1 MQVLHRELRE
11 SREFQEALA
20 SGEISEATS
29 DLRRRELLDFVKR
42 NLGCN
47 STSSLEVCF
56 ELEALDMSNLAKLW
70 NRVGP
75 LLGGEKMGNSI
86 IRGLSTRDHR
96 HSPEHVSDDGRTVF
110 QEDSG
115 DFQMIVAIYANNRP
129 HYLQQVLFFQ
139 VLPQS
144 KFVRI
149 MNPGPM

>member
-1 MQVLHRELRE
+1 
-11 SREFQEALA
+11 
-20 SGEISEATS
+20 
-29 DLRRRELLDFVKR
+29 
-42 NLGCN
+42 
-47 STSSLEVCF
+47 
-56 ELEALDMSNLAKLW
+56 MSNLAKLW